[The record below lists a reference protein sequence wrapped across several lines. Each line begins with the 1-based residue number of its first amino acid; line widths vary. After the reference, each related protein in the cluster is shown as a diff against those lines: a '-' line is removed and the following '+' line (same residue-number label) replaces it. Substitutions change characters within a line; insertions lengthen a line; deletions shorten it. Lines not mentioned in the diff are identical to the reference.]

1 MNFHYKYIILII
13 VLSLLSLGCSST
25 PKSSDNRNETFYD
38 FTKSKVEKV
47 WDYDKE
53 QKQEIAKDLYIRGLT
68 DYYDEKYTT
77 AILFFEAAIKFEKN
91 TTLHLMLAECYMQ
104 IRDVDNSLYHSMQ
117 VFLRD
122 TNNSRALQLMFSG
135 FILKNDIE
143 SAERTINYIQSKDQ
157 NIENTS
163 MLADFY
169 SYTNPTKAIEIYDN
183 LYFRTDQNE
192 YRYKSL
198 ELLSKTGNYRE
209 SIKRSF
215 EYLKDSYDAE
225 YFNNLY
231 YTSIQN
237 KYYEYVIKYYS
248 EIYPKSDIDAKI
260 ETASNFLSLF
270 YFSQDDDSDAV
281 LKSYVTKNLTN
292 ILQEFY
298 QMDGGTKSNSN
309 ERAGFVA
316 FYSGD
321 TTMAVNFWLKAL
333 ENCDTCISLSKFVP
347 YYCNKIGKNEAGLKI
362 LKEFYERYP
371 EDITYLLSFAFHF
384 VDKKEYANAINYL
397 NKYISKDSNNTIALG
412 TIADCYSGLKNFPE
426 AEKYYLKAL
435 KLEPEDPTMNNN
447 YAYLLTGRKDRLADA
462 LKFADIALKQEPDN
476 GAYLDTYAWVHFKMG
491 NFEKAKEYLEKALAS
506 GLESS
511 ELFEHLYEVNLK
523 MGFYNEASKY
533 LQKALTIEPD
543 NADYKKKLK
552 ELDKK
557 INK

>member
-1 MNFHYKYIILII
+1 MNFNYKYIYLII
-13 VLSLLSLGCSST
+13 VLSLLSFGCSST
-25 PKSSDNRNETFYD
+25 PKSNDNRIETFYD

-77 AILFFEAAIKFEKN
+77 AILFFEAAMKFEQN
-91 TTLHLMLAECYMQ
+91 ATLHLLLAECYMQ
-104 IRDVDNSLYHSMQ
+104 IRDVDNSLYNSMQ

-122 TNNSRALQLMFSG
+122 TNNFRALQLMFSG

-163 MLADFY
+163 MLAEFY
-169 SYTNPTKAIEIYDN
+169 SYTNPSRAVEIYDS

-192 YRYKSL
+192 YRYKLL
-198 ELLSKTGNYRE
+198 ELLSKIGNYKE
-209 SIKRSF
+209 SVKRSF
-215 EYLKDSYDAE
+215 EYLKDTYNPE
-225 YFNNLY
+225 YFDNLY
-231 YTSIQN
+231 FTSVQN
-237 KYYEYVIKYYS
+237 KYYDYLIKYYS
-248 EIYPKSDIDAKI
+248 EIYPKSDEDAKI
-260 ETASNFLSLF
+260 ETASNFLNLF

-298 QMDGGTKSNSN
+298 RMDGGTKSNSN

-321 TTMAVNFWLKAL
+321 TTLAVNFWLKAL

-347 YYCNKIGKNEAGLKI
+347 FYCDKLGRSEAGLNI

-371 EDITYLLSFAFHF
+371 ADSTYLLSFAFHF
-384 VDKKEYANAINYL
+384 VDKKEFANAINYL
-397 NKYISKDSNNTIALG
+397 NKYISKDSNNIIALG
-412 TIADCYSGLKNFPE
+412 TIADCYSGLKNFSE

-462 LKFADIALKQEPDN
+462 LKFAEIALKQEPDN
-476 GAYLDTYAWVHFKMG
+476 GAYLDTYAWVHFKMS

-543 NADYKKKLK
+543 NAEYKKKIK